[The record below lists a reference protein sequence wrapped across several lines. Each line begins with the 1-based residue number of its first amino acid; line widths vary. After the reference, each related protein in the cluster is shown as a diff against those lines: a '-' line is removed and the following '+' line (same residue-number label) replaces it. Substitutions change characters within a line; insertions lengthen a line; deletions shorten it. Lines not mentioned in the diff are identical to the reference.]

1 MNDNLPEPVSADD
14 RSSSRFTPN
23 SEEYFYAV
31 VDNPNFFQQDAQLI
45 YKALRDQ
52 FRLISFGDYLR
63 RYIFRK
69 ADFAQPFNSVPI
81 SEYQAIITASFTER
95 GVPASFSS
103 SSSRIK
109 ISAKN
114 WLTRQSVSR
123 EAVLLLGFGLHMT
136 LQDVEDLLIKGLQ
149 ETRLSRI
156 DPREVLCGYC
166 YAHGLGYHKYADLER
181 LCRERVQQANSCQI
195 SFSHQTDSS
204 PNSDSETESLT
215 SSDADCLHNKS
226 IALSPDSTVPPVHP
240 ISPDRFESEDEL
252 LVYVAQLIS
261 FQEYLHPNRE
271 INRQFLRL
279 YSQAQQVTAAA
290 LSAGNTK
297 NPEEITPTDIEQV
310 MQAAIPRDHHGNLLP
325 MKKSALNRQL
335 NNKRLTRQ
343 RLDDLLSGDTAVSR
357 YDLIM
362 LKFYVYVHSKSD
374 SVPRLQFYR
383 RFVDQTNQMLEQ
395 CAMGPLYVANPFE
408 CFLLMC
414 LLSDD
419 PMGTYADVMEL
430 SYSEAED

>member
-1 MNDNLPEPVSADD
+1 MSNSKEASVSNNSSDIMNDNLPEPVSADD

-204 PNSDSETESLT
+204 PNSDSETDLRVSDSCPLCSLP
-215 SSDADCLHNKS
+215 DFDGRMS
-226 IALSPDSTVPPVHP
+226 IAKRCEMD
-240 ISPDRFESEDEL
+240 
-252 LVYVAQLIS
+252 
-261 FQEYLHPNRE
+261 
-271 INRQFLRL
+271 
-279 YSQAQQVTAAA
+279 
-290 LSAGNTK
+290 
-297 NPEEITPTDIEQV
+297 
-310 MQAAIPRDHHGNLLP
+310 
-325 MKKSALNRQL
+325 MKIIRNA
-335 NNKRLTRQ
+335 
-343 RLDDLLSGDTAVSR
+343 
-357 YDLIM
+357 
-362 LKFYVYVHSKSD
+362 
-374 SVPRLQFYR
+374 
-383 RFVDQTNQMLEQ
+383 
-395 CAMGPLYVANPFE
+395 E
-408 CFLLMC
+408 C
-414 LLSDD
+414 
-419 PMGTYADVMEL
+419 GI
-430 SYSEAED
+430 